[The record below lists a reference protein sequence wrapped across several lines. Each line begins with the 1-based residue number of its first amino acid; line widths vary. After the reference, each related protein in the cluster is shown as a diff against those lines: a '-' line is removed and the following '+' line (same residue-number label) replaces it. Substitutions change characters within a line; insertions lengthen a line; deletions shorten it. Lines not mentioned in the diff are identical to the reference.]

1 MVLLKEKRKGATL
14 LVALVILACLTTLF
28 VSCKPDPEPEKEYKG
43 TFYGWDSN
51 EPGAWVKTEK
61 RANKGEYLLE
71 ISYNDGLY
79 TLSVDGEKIHSY
91 TLKEEGSGT
100 ELKGETK
107 VKEIILQSLN
117 NGTEYSVSWAL
128 PTVVAKDQEI
138 SIATEEASWQADR
151 TEPKSFTIEEGKCTV
166 TTTDANI
173 QGTDDNRFYRFQGKK
188 VAVSMTAAKE
198 WKVSTTLYFDESLLD
213 VKDFAPSI
221 WLNVVNS
228 NDANIDWCI
237 IELHSDKQ

>member
-28 VSCKPDPEPEKEYKG
+28 VSCKPEPEKEYKG

-100 ELKGETK
+100 ELNGGTK

-128 PTVVAKDQEI
+128 PTVVAKGQEI
-138 SIATEEASWQADR
+138 SIATDKNSWKTDR
-151 TEPKSFTIEEGKCTV
+151 TEPNSFTIEEGKCTV

-173 QGTDDNRFYRFQGKK
+173 QDFYRFQGKK

-198 WKVSTTLYFDESLLD
+198 WKVSTILYFDESLLD

-228 NDANIDWCI
+228 NDATIDWCI